1 MYVGEEN
8 SDSVTVLDVA
18 TQRIRAHIPIGQARQ
33 ALVYAANAVPTGAGT
48 ENLTRQNVGLR
59 VVQRALVVPGAP
71 DAKAKAVIRSLGPL
85 DAVELLLSGLP
96 SGGMYDAYAVQNASP
111 PYGRVVKLAHLM
123 ATPAGTAEIAAQL
136 EFFAS
141 GFTTVVLVRPGESP
155 AGATSSA
162 VSVPVLQVAA
172 ANHCSMH
179 CRVRVLVKSVPRRIL
194 SLVSLTSVG
203 MP

>member
-1 MYVGEEN
+1 MRDRMSWARCTTSKSVSTGPSADNTTVYVGEEN

-18 TQRIRAHIPIGQARQ
+18 TQRIRAHIPIGQAPQ
-33 ALVYAANAVPTGAGT
+33 ALVYVANAVPTGAGT

-123 ATPAGTAEIAAQL
+123 ATPAGTAEIEIGRAH
-136 EFFAS
+136 
-141 GFTTVVLVRPGESP
+141 V
-155 AGATSSA
+155 
-162 VSVPVLQVAA
+162 
-172 ANHCSMH
+172 
-179 CRVRVLVKSVPRRIL
+179 
-194 SLVSLTSVG
+194 
-203 MP
+203 